1 MGSKRNRCR
10 ICGKTFKTAY
20 ALKQHL
26 KSSHPRYYYGTRIG
40 IPCAIVAIVILASLF
55 LVYII
60 PHQPIQT
67 TATKITSPTK
77 TSIIQTTSTAITPPT
92 MSTQTIQRTEKV
104 CMVYF
109 TFIGCPNCAV
119 TDPIVLSEWPVKYR
133 NFVIIEYVWRGGDI
147 AHPNART
154 LGKYADIYHTHAVVP
169 QIILS
174 EKKIWR
180 GRDNVRKA
188 EKPLS
193 ILEANPCPLISDSKP
208 ISKPFEE
215 IKLQKLPGLPKIW
228 ANGRILISLG
238 NDSWIFGWN
247 GTHVMAGDVGD
258 KIMDDSHLKQLLFVD
273 DIRGWLRGYKF
284 EVLEGVKALFSG
296 SAFPP
301 SSGYVP
307 SAYFENAVKIPVKA
321 SDPPSDDPK
330 NSPVNL
336 LLLTV
341 TIAGMDSLNPC
352 AFYILTFLL
361 SILIYARSKKKILI
375 VGGVFVIT
383 SGICYF
389 LFMTAW
395 LNIFLIAGQITIL
408 IWIVMGFAILAGIL
422 NIKDYL
428 YPKPIEASR
437 GRLAKIGASMRELL
451 RKGSTFALILG
462 SFALA
467 FTVNIYELICT
478 VGFPII
484 YTEILSSYNLPMII
498 HILYLILY
506 NVIYIIPLA
515 AIVLA
520 FAFALGGRRLTEY
533 QARVLKLVSGW
544 LILILALTVLLNP
557 VMLEHPLTSLQVLL
571 IALGASALTMALEK
585 GVRKWIY
592 VRSGRSSLK
601 AD

>member
-1 MGSKRNRCR
+1 
-10 ICGKTFKTAY
+10 
-20 ALKQHL
+20 
-26 KSSHPRYYYGTRIG
+26 
-40 IPCAIVAIVILASLF
+40 
-55 LVYII
+55 
-60 PHQPIQT
+60 
-67 TATKITSPTK
+67 
-77 TSIIQTTSTAITPPT
+77 
-92 MSTQTIQRTEKV
+92 
-104 CMVYF
+104 MVYF

-133 NFVIIEYVWRGGDI
+133 RLVVIEYGWKAGDI
-147 AHPNART
+147 THPNAKT
-154 LGKYADIYHTHAVVP
+154 LGKYANIYHSYAVVP
-169 QIILS
+169 QIILD
-174 EKKIWR
+174 KGKIWR
-180 GRDNVRKA
+180 GRDRVPKA
-188 EKPLS
+188 EKLLS
-193 ILEANPCPLISDSKP
+193 VLEANPCPLISDSKP
-208 ISKPFEE
+208 LSESFEK
-215 IKLQKLPGLPKIW
+215 IKLKKLPGLPKIW

-238 NDSWIFGWN
+238 NRSWIFGWN
-247 GTHVMAGDVGD
+247 GTQVMAGDIGD

-273 DIRGWLRGYKF
+273 DVRGWLRGYKF

-301 SSGYVP
+301 ESGYIP
-307 SAYFENAVKIPVKA
+307 SAYFENAVKIPTDA
-321 SDPPSDDPK
+321 SDPPSDDPE
-330 NSPVNL
+330 NSPINL
-336 LLLTV
+336 LLLTI

-361 SILIYARSKKKILI
+361 SILIYARSRKKILI

-389 LFMTAW
+389 LFMAAW

-428 YPKPIEASR
+428 YPKPIEASK

-451 RKGSTFALILG
+451 RKGSMLALILG
-462 SFALA
+462 SFVLA

-506 NVIYIIPLA
+506 NVIYVIPLA

-544 LILILALTVLLNP
+544 LILVLALTVLLNP
-557 VMLEHPLTSLQVLL
+557 AMLEHPLTSLQVLFM
-571 IALGASALTMALEK
+571 ALGASILTMILEK
-585 GVRKWIY
+585 GVRDWIY
-592 VRSGRSSLK
+592 ARRGRSSLK
-601 AD
+601 AG